1 MGALPQFKVTYN
13 PARTCLSMPCFVG
26 DNIINDGTEEDKNV
40 TDEGKNVTN
49 KEENVTNN
57 GEYVVAFS
65 TQKKK
70 SEKRQNQILSLI
82 KGSPKITLS
91 ELSENLGVT
100 KRTILRDVNNL
111 IENGL
116 LKREGSNF
124 GGSWIV
130 LDENSLR

>member
-1 MGALPQFKVTYN
+1 
-13 PARTCLSMPCFVG
+13 VG
-26 DNIINDGTEEDKNV
+26 DNII
-40 TDEGKNVTN
+40 KNVTN
-49 KEENVTNN
+49 KEENVTDKGKNVTN
-57 GEYVVAFS
+57 KEENVVAFS

-111 IENGL
+111 IENGF
-116 LKREGSNF
+116 LKRKGSNF